1 LGLLTFGIGSSQSG
15 WRQGLA
21 SYYQA
26 IAASTP
32 RKLALL
38 IGINDYS
45 DDAKLKGCLSD
56 VELQKELLVYRF
68 GFKEQ
73 DILTL
78 TAQAT
83 REAIETAFL
92 EHLIEQA
99 TPGDVVVF
107 HFSGYGRKV
116 YLPLSDEALAAGEPE
131 RSLNSLMPS
140 DAISTKNAPA
150 TNDLLEETLL
160 LLGRSLKTNR
170 LTFVLDT
177 SYRSTGQLLQ
187 GNLRGRSFPNPGEKP
202 NPEEL
207 AFLKQLQQRSPS
219 TKPLSGTIL
228 AAAQAEQVATEIGID
243 GFSAGLFTYTL
254 TQYLW
259 EATPASKIY
268 TVMTRTA
275 ERMAAA
281 IGTNQEPQFSG
292 NKQFLTYYS
301 LPSNP
306 IKGQGTIVRV
316 DEDRSVKIA
325 LTGLP
330 ANIIEDYG
338 INSCWT
344 VVESPKS
351 EVLQIFSVK
360 GIAAKAKL
368 LNEPD
373 PQVPPLQVG
382 QLVRESIRMLPRN
395 LSLTVA
401 LDRSLERIE
410 RVDATSAFS
419 GITAVKAAIAVGE
432 QVADC
437 VLGKVT
443 ATDTE
448 KLLASRQDTPG
459 IASVWKGYGLFT
471 VGGEA
476 LPTAQGTANEAVKS
490 AIARMEPQ
498 FQQLLAA
505 KLWRLTAN
513 EGSSGLRMSA
523 SLEVVGKTPRVLL
536 VRDTRQSAQPTLD
549 LLQRA
554 ENLIQEPGKLDL
566 SPYPFPLSPTS
577 TRNIMDSSNGTTLL
591 PRVPIGTQI
600 QYRIENFSD
609 RPIYFLL
616 LGIDSS
622 SNAIALYTPQTV
634 DESALKDKTAQLQQR
649 CILPGDRLIVPNSSD
664 PLNSMVSGPSGLTE
678 IQIVAS
684 FAPFSKT
691 LEALNGIDYLKGDQE
706 QILKLPNPL
715 EVSLALLEDLHLA
728 SAVKSEIIG
737 ALTDVYALD
746 NQVWATLSFVY
757 QVVSSG
763 Q

>member
-1 LGLLTFGIGSSQSG
+1 MGLDRRTFLHRAGLGLLTLGISSSQTG
-15 WRQGLA
+15 WRWCDRNNRIT

-26 IAASTP
+26 LAATTP

-38 IGINDYS
+38 IGINDYT
-45 DDAKLKGCLSD
+45 DDANLKGCLSD
-56 VELQKELLVYRF
+56 VELQQELLVYRF
-68 GFKEQ
+68 DFKQQ

-78 TAQAT
+78 TAEQAT
-83 REAIETAFL
+83 REAIESAFL

-116 YLPLSDEALAAGEPE
+116 YLPQPDEALTSGETE

-140 DAISTKNAPA
+140 DAIVPTKNAIAFGAAPWAIA

-160 LLGRSLKTNR
+160 LLGRSLSTDR
-170 LTFVLDT
+170 VTFVLDT

-187 GNLRGRSFPNPGEKP
+187 GNLRGRSFPNPAEKP

-207 AFLKQLQQRSPS
+207 AFQKQLQQRLPN
-219 TKPLSGTIL
+219 TKPFSGTIL
-228 AAAQAEQVATEIGID
+228 AAAGAEQVATEIAID
-243 GFSAGLFTYTL
+243 GFSAGLFTYNL

-259 EATPASKIY
+259 ETTPASKIY
-268 TVMTRTA
+268 TVMARTA

-281 IGTNQEPQFSG
+281 LGTRQEPQFSG
-292 NKQFLTYYS
+292 DKQLLTYYS
-301 LPSNP
+301 LPHNL
-306 IKGQGTIVRV
+306 KGQGIITRI
-316 DEDRSVKIA
+316 DDDRTVKIA

-330 ANIIEDYG
+330 ANVLENYG
-338 INSCWT
+338 LNSCWT
-344 VVESPKS
+344 VVGSPQA
-351 EVLQIFSVK
+351 EIVLQILSLK
-360 GIAAKAKL
+360 GISAKAKL

-373 PQVPPLQVG
+373 PQAIPLQVG

-432 QVADC
+432 QAADC
-437 VLGKVT
+437 VLGKVP

-448 KLLASRQDTPG
+448 KLLASGRDTPG
-459 IASVWKGYGLFT
+459 IASLWKGYGLFT

-476 LPTAQGTANEAVKS
+476 LPTAQGSSNEAVKS
-490 AIARMEPQ
+490 AIARWEPQ

-513 EGSSGLRMSA
+513 EGSSGLRISA
-523 SLEVVGKTPRVLL
+523 TLEVVGTPPRVLL
-536 VRDTRQSAQPTLD
+536 VRDTRQE
-549 LLQRA
+549 A
-554 ENLIQEPGKLDL
+554 EPRIGSFDR
-566 SPYPFPLSPTS
+566 TS
-577 TRNIMDSSNGTTLL
+577 LL

-622 SNAIALYTPQTV
+622 SNAIALYTPRTI
-634 DESALKDKTAQLQQR
+634 DKSALKDKTSQLQQR
-649 CILPGDRLIVPNSSD
+649 CILPGERPIVPNSSD
-664 PLNSMVSGPSGLTE
+664 PLNSMVSAPSGLTE

-684 FAPFSKT
+684 FVPFTKT
-691 LEALNGIDYLKGDQE
+691 LEALSSIDYLKGDRE
-706 QILKLPNPL
+706 QFLKLPNPL
-715 EVSLALLEDLHLA
+715 EVSLALLEDLHQA
-728 SAVKSEIIG
+728 SAVKSEIVG
-737 ALTDVYALD
+737 SLTDVYALD
-746 NQVWATLSFVY
+746 RRVWATLSFVY
-757 QVVSSG
+757 QVVSST